1 MNLDAYR
8 TRVAVT
14 GGAGFIGSNLLL
26 YLVPLYSEYLFV
38 NIDCLTYAAN
48 LANLS
53 SIESRDNY
61 RFEKVDVRN
70 AAELAACFDKYRI
83 NAVIH
88 LAAETHVDRSIDG
101 PAEFIQTNIVGT
113 FNLLERAVSVAKE
126 NPGFRFHHVSTD
138 EVYGSLGETGT
149 FSEQSP
155 FGPNSPYAASK
166 AAADHLVRSYHKT
179 YGLNT
184 VTTNC
189 SNNFGSFQ
197 FPEKLIPLMI
207 RNATE
212 RQPLPVF
219 GDGLNVRD
227 WLYVEDHCRA
237 IDVVFHKGEA
247 GRTYNVGGGNEVTNI
262 DLVKSICRIMD
273 QMLDGDRHEELIRFV
288 EDRPGHD
295 RRYAIDSSRIR
306 DELGWQ
312 PKYSFEA
319 ALRATV
325 EWYLD
330 NDTWLESCISGDYR
344 KYYERMYAYRLS
356 GEK

>member
-1 MNLDAYR
+1 
-8 TRVAVT
+8 
-14 GGAGFIGSNLLL
+14 
-26 YLVPLYSEYLFV
+26 
-38 NIDCLTYAAN
+38 
-48 LANLS
+48 
-53 SIESRDNY
+53 
-61 RFEKVDVRN
+61 
-70 AAELAACFDKYRI
+70 
-83 NAVIH
+83 
-88 LAAETHVDRSIDG
+88 
-101 PAEFIQTNIVGT
+101 
-113 FNLLERAVSVAKE
+113 
-126 NPGFRFHHVSTD
+126 
-138 EVYGSLGETGT
+138 
-149 FSEQSP
+149 
-155 FGPNSPYAASK
+155 
-166 AAADHLVRSYHKT
+166 
-179 YGLNT
+179 
-184 VTTNC
+184 
-189 SNNFGSFQ
+189 
-197 FPEKLIPLMI
+197 MI

-306 DELGWQ
+306 DELGWL

-344 KYYERMYAYRLS
+344 KYYERMYADRLS